1 MDYSKIGTA
10 ERVKLTIEAAA
21 SQDFETVKKLVDTC
35 PRSKVEIQN
44 LEYLDKTRM
53 LMNVA
58 ARFEME
64 MRGIAL
70 AVQASDNPPP
80 IMAQMNAAKV
90 VWLEFCSHHDI
101 DPEVLIQ
108 TAGGHHPLVKQFLG
122 WCCLP
127 PDEALVAHWRKV
139 FHAASTGDLVTERRH

>member
-1 MDYSKIGTA
+1 MDYSKIGTE
-10 ERVKLTIEAAA
+10 ERVRLTIEATA
-21 SQDFETVKKLVDTC
+21 SHDFDRVRKLVDTC
-35 PRSKVEIQN
+35 PRHKVEIQS

-70 AVQASDNPPP
+70 AIQASDNPPP

-90 VWLEFCSHHDI
+90 VWVEFCAQNDMNP
-101 DPEVLIQ
+101 DVLIQ

-127 PDEALVAHWRKV
+127 PDEALVAQWRRV
-139 FHAASTGDLVTERRH
+139 FHAASTGDLVTEKRH